1 MNEKNVTEEQV
12 LIVDPADEVIS
23 YTADRTLKGSRL
35 SLSLNTDVIYIHLH
49 SQSGALKNLK
59 HKSQVQSFN

>member
-23 YTADRTLKGSRL
+23 YTADRTLKDPDFHCL
-35 SLSLNTDVIYIHLH
+35 
-49 SQSGALKNLK
+49 
-59 HKSQVQSFN
+59 